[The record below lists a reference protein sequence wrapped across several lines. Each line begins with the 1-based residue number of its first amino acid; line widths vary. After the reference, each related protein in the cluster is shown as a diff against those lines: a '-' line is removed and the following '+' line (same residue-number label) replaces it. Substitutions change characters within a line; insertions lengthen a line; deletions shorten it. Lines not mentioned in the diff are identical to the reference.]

1 MCLAQPICSLHTTL
15 WFLLDAR
22 NQTEIL
28 MDKAFEEKD
37 LWKEGQY
44 LLYMDLLKKCWEK
57 FNENFTDEIG
67 LPNLLKQLKEAWHL
81 SPLSHLRPG
90 SMDYFEMVKSVAKG
104 KYRVDLA
111 LESVYAYF
119 IKCCSRYDTRRF
131 MKKIKNR
138 PVVELLEQCMKAQ
151 DLTKNIKWVGKD
163 KNTFT
168 ASCGRKK
175 YVWEIQED
183 HLCWDMVRIY

>member
-1 MCLAQPICSLHTTL
+1 MCLAQPICSLHTTQ
-15 WFLLDAR
+15 WFLLDAM

-57 FNENFTDEIG
+57 FNENFTDEVG
-67 LPNLLKQLKEAWHL
+67 LPNLVKQLKEAWYI
-81 SPLSHLRPG
+81 SRWAGGMS
-90 SMDYFEMVKSVAKG
+90 YFELVKNVAKG
-104 KYRVDLA
+104 EYRVNLA

-119 IKCCSRYDTRRF
+119 IKCCSSYDTRRF

-138 PVVELLEQCMKAQ
+138 PDVELLEQCMKAQ
-151 DLTKNIKWVGKD
+151 DLMKNIKWVGKD

-175 YVWEIQED
+175 YVWEVQED

>member
-1 MCLAQPICSLHTTL
+1 MCLAQPICCIHTTL
-15 WFLLDAR
+15 WFLLDAM

-44 LLYMDLLKKCWEK
+44 LLYMDLLKKSWEQ
-57 FNENFTDEIG
+57 FNENFPKKYG
-67 LPNLLKQLKEAWHL
+67 LPHLVKQLKDAWH
-81 SPLSHLRPG
+81 SPVWKYKKK
-90 SMDYFEMVKSVAKG
+90 DYFELVKGVG
-104 KYRVDLA
+104 QEDILA

-131 MKKIKNR
+131 MKKIKKVDDN
-138 PVVELLEQCMKAQ
+138 LLEQCMKAQ
-151 DLTKNIKWVGKD
+151 DLTEDNESYGKD
-163 KNTFT
+163 GDFI
-168 ASCGRKK
+168 AYCGRKK